1 MRPGSKQRKRK
12 REPLVP
18 FQAISAVVAL
28 EVFKV
33 QGQTQPELIL
43 YVLHASERAE
53 TRGLRLFRHAIAH
66 VMYVCGHQLSSKT
79 PFDAS
84 HVAFATCDLRAGA
97 AATLCTD
104 CLEARD

>member
-1 MRPGSKQRKRK
+1 M
-12 REPLVP
+12 
-18 FQAISAVVAL
+18 SAVVAL

-66 VMYVCGHQLSSKT
+66 VMYMYVVISYQVKLRST
-79 PFDAS
+79 Q
-84 HVAFATCDLRAGA
+84 VTCHSQHAIYALALPRHYAPTA
-97 AATLCTD
+97 LKHAIEEL
-104 CLEARD
+104 L